1 MSYPNLK
8 FFLKI
13 FYAGKMLVFDAY
25 SLEKVTKV
33 MEMTTKLAL
42 NNSDT
47 GESPLSVPITTKKL
61 VVSKMPQT
69 NTSSK
74 TPKPRNQGVG
84 SGI

>member
-1 MSYPNLK
+1 
-8 FFLKI
+8 
-13 FYAGKMLVFDAY
+13 MLVFDAY